1 MLQADQSTAAQL
13 VNPQGEPSSFDT
25 APTTEDLFQNADE
38 AVRLALLHERRTALT
53 VSADDR
59 EVASQPVSAFR
70 EQNEE
75 NLSRLT
81 FREQNEENLSR
92 LTFREQNEEN
102 LSRILAFPQMRT
114 RRAPAVTL
122 HALQEWEGYVLEISA
137 TDFVAHLIDL
147 TVGSPQEEE
156 EAVIPLTEI
165 SDDDVVKIRKGSI
178 FRWVIGY
185 ERSVAGTKKRV
196 SQIVFRDLPA
206 MTKSD
211 LQDGRAWADQIS
223 ESFNR

>member
-59 EVASQPVSAFR
+59 EVASQPVSA
-70 EQNEE
+70 
-75 NLSRLT
+75 

-223 ESFNR
+223 ESFDR